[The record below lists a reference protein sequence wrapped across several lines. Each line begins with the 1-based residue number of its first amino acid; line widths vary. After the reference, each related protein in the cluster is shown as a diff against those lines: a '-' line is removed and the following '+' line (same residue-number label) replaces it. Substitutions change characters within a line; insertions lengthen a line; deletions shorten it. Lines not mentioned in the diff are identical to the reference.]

1 MARHL
6 WDIEFDRVYKEI
18 LHEYIDD
25 GYNIAEAKSLAKKDT
40 KEIMQEQLDFVEE
53 LYDNTLNDL
62 D

>member
-18 LHEYIDD
+18 LREYIDD
-25 GYNIAEAKSLAKKDT
+25 GYDIAEAKTLAKKDT

>member
-18 LHEYIDD
+18 LREYIDD
-25 GYNIAEAKSLAKKDT
+25 GYDLAEAKFNARKDAK
-40 KEIMQEQLDFVEE
+40 EVMQDELDFVEE